1 MTKPSRVRSVR
12 LEDDDYKA
20 LQDMSVLPYTASWQ
34 VQEAVRQYLAGKA
47 PKKEI
52 SPVKKQEKRFTP
64 PTPQEA
70 GNYFLLRGS
79 PDAVNESDKFM
90 DFYASK
96 NWMVGKNKMK
106 DWKAAIRNWM
116 RSSNEKSQ
124 RANQPSAKQRVGDA
138 IHGSTANDWG

>member
-1 MTKPSRVRSVR
+1 MTSRIRSVR
-12 LEDDDYKA
+12 LEDDIYNA
-20 LQDMSVLPYTASWQ
+20 LKKMSERPYTPSWHI
-34 VQEAVRQYLAGKA
+34 QEALRQYLAAKA

-52 SPVKKQEKRFTP
+52 APKNPEKRFTP
-64 PTPQEA
+64 PTPQEV

-79 PDAVNESDKFM
+79 LDAVNESDKFM